1 MTELFLKIKTYEMV
15 TSGKKFCNIDPAGV
29 ASVINLFIDAN
40 FAGLSKRAANFL
52 VFSSVQKLETAAVVV
67 FDAVR
72 QNSQKWNLQ
81 IQNPS
86 IHNFSIISVFWK
98 DNSR

>member
-1 MTELFLKIKTYEMV
+1 MTKLFLKIKTYEMV

-52 VFSSVQKLETAAVVV
+52 VKVFCTVQKLETAAVVV

-72 QNSQKWNLQ
+72 QNSQK
-81 IQNPS
+81 
-86 IHNFSIISVFWK
+86 
-98 DNSR
+98 